1 MLWKEKN
8 YLQQEG
14 IKIIDHPPYSP
25 DSAPCDFWLFDYIKK
40 NLGDQVNA
48 QTIKRQISK
57 IM

>member
-1 MLWKEKN
+1 MLLHREN
-8 YLQQEG
+8 YLQQDV
-14 IKIIDHPPYSP
+14 IKIIDHQPYSP